1 MDICSKQVDH
11 IMKNLSV
18 LLISFMLLF
27 LSCSKSD
34 PCEGIACKN
43 GGTCADGKCQ
53 CPVGWEGP
61 LCETESLPKAVN
73 VTAIKILKFPATKA
87 DGSKWDN
94 DNTNPD
100 IYPALYTL
108 KADNTADQV
117 LWTSDAIKLNA
128 PTGQAHDFTLILPK
142 LSMKTYDK
150 TLAFFLLEKDDTTAE
165 NMGGTSFKLQDVVKG
180 KPSTITIDCPSC
192 KVGFELKVTYE

>member
-1 MDICSKQVDH
+1 
-11 IMKNLSV
+11 MKNLP
-18 LLISFMLLF
+18 LFLFSFMLL
-27 LSCSKSD
+27 LISCSKSD

-43 GGTCADGKCQ
+43 GGTCSDGSCQ
-53 CPVGWEGP
+53 CPPGWEGP

-73 VTAIKILKFPATKA
+73 VTAIKVTKFPANKA

-100 IYPALYTL
+100 IFPALYTL
-108 KADNTADQV
+108 KSDNTADQV

-128 PTGQAHDFTLILPK
+128 PTGQTHDFTLILPK

-150 TLAFFLLEKDDTTAE
+150 SLGLFLLEKDDTSSE
-165 NMGGTSFKLQDVVKG
+165 NMGGIAFKLQDVVKG
-180 KPSTITIDCPSC
+180 KPATITLDCATC
-192 KVGFELKVTYE
+192 KVASELKVSYE

>member
-1 MDICSKQVDH
+1 M
-11 IMKNLSV
+11 L
-18 LLISFMLLF
+18 LLI
-27 LSCSKSD
+27 SCSKSD

-43 GGTCADGKCQ
+43 GGTCSDGSCQ
-53 CPVGWEGP
+53 CPPGWEGP

-73 VTAIKILKFPATKA
+73 VTAIKVTKFPANKA

-100 IYPALYTL
+100 IFPALYTL
-108 KADNTADQV
+108 KSDNTADQV

-128 PTGQAHDFTLILPK
+128 PTGQTHDFTLILPK

-150 TLAFFLLEKDDTTAE
+150 SLGLFLLEKDDTSSE
-165 NMGGTSFKLQDVVKG
+165 NMGGIAFKLQDVVKG
-180 KPSTITIDCPSC
+180 KPATITLDCATC
-192 KVGFELKVTYE
+192 KVASELKVSYE